1 MVVGSCAVSAACAAA
16 KVDDGPIARVLDA
29 AADAVRDVVGLDVA
43 VGDVRADAPPAPVP
57 PTVDDVACDKEVGG
71 LYLIAEKS
79 YPGRAAD
86 DLARMVTVVV
96 CYPNEQP
103 APGSGF
109 RCIASGGFYVRDGA
123 AGVFCGTKG
132 SPETPTSA
140 RFISTL

>member
-1 MVVGSCAVSAACAAA
+1 MVAGACAVSVACAAA
-16 KVDDGPIARVLDA
+16 KVDEGPIARALDA

-57 PTVDDVACDKEVGG
+57 PTVDDVACDKEAGSFAV
-71 LYLIAEKS
+71 AEKT
-79 YPGRAAD
+79 YPGRTRD
-86 DLARMVTVVV
+86 DLARSLTVVV